1 VRVVLDTNVVVS
13 ALVWGGTPFQLL
25 QAATD
30 GDIDLYTS
38 PPLLAEL
45 RTVLAREHL
54 ASRLANQRSSIE
66 QALALYSE
74 LVISVSPLTTP
85 RAVPRDTDDDHVI
98 AAALAARADLIVSG
112 DTDLLSLA
120 SFETIPIITPAQAI
134 AHINAANAP

>member
-54 ASRLANQRSSIE
+54 ASRLARQRSSIE

-74 LVISVSPLTTP
+74 LVISVSPLATP
-85 RAVPRDTDDDHVI
+85 RTVPRDADDDHVI

-112 DTDLLSLA
+112 DHDLLELQQVEGVPIVDPATALVRVSQA
-120 SFETIPIITPAQAI
+120 SR
-134 AHINAANAP
+134 